1 MGMFDEVICELPL
14 PDGWKHPVF
23 QTKDFED
30 PYLDKYVIRAD
41 GRLIRKKPWYEC
53 EIKADTDM
61 NYHGLLRFYSYEG
74 DPNDDTP
81 LAQPEVAQ
89 ITPAVGGE
97 CLWIVS
103 GKKTTALWAPNSG
116 LTFCGARAKIL
127 AFL

>member
-81 LAQPEVAQ
+81 IEYRWHEYEAKF
-89 ITPAVGGE
+89 TDG
-97 CLWIVS
+97 
-103 GKKTTALWAPNSG
+103 ALQE
-116 LTFCGARAKIL
+116 IL
-127 AFL
+127 LVEPHSHR